1 MRRNLICSLLVV
13 LLIPALLSAYT
24 IVMKNG
30 QRIEARG
37 RYVVEGNV
45 AKFTDASGRQRQV
58 PVGEIDV
65 VATERANA
73 AAATSIPVP
82 RAAETRRGPKIWT
95 NDDIERLVRG
105 ERINVVGTVASP
117 EAATPASGEVA
128 AVAAEA
134 EAAAEPA
141 EQAQPQ
147 LPKEQTPEYW
157 QQRAKPLR
165 EELAK
170 VEQQLQQLRSGQG
183 QAASN
188 AINVNANAPGVD
200 VAETIQRFEQRRTEL
215 QRKMD
220 DLQAEAR
227 RAGVPPG
234 WVR

>member
-1 MRRNLICSLLVV
+1 MRRNLLCSFLAV
-13 LLIPALLSAYT
+13 LLIPLLLSAYT

-73 AAATSIPVP
+73 AAATTIPAP
-82 RAAETRRGPKIWT
+82 RVAEAKRGPRIWT

-105 ERINVVGTVASP
+105 ERINVVGSIT
-117 EAATPASGEVA
+117 ASGAEPA
-128 AVAAEA
+128 AAAEQATSAEA
-134 EAAAEPA
+134 EAAATPA
-141 EQAQPQ
+141 QEAQPQ
-147 LPKEQTPEYW
+147 KPKEQTPEYW
-157 QQRAKPLR
+157 QERAKPMR

-170 VEQQLQQLRSGQG
+170 VDQQLQQLRSGQG

-188 AINVNANAPGVD
+188 AINVNTDAPGVD
-200 VAETIQRFEQRRTEL
+200 VRDTIQRLEQRRAEL
-215 QRKMD
+215 QRQMD

-227 RAGVPPG
+227 RVGVPPG